1 MAATVASMTEREA
14 LRPKVHAQLRTMHA
28 TKSAALRMFA
38 VMLPAVRRR
47 RDARTLPEIQD
58 LLERMADAFGGHE
71 ERTRAHLRELD
82 VRLSELGIGVSR
94 ALELGMGAAAV
105 IRGNR
110 GRLRGHNFGAD
121 ARDAFLF
128 EHLEIAGWETLGE
141 LATRAGDERTAE
153 LARRCCADDD
163 EMAALIRRNFP
174 NVLTLVLACQGL
186 PTLRPP
192 EGPGDADRNAPAAG
206 ATTPAPAA

>member
-1 MAATVASMTEREA
+1 MAASAG
-14 LRPKVHAQLRTMHA
+14 LRHDRAFLAPKVSAQLRTVHA
-28 TKSAALRMFA
+28 TKTAARMFA

-47 RDARTLPEIQD
+47 RDAHTLPEVQD

-71 ERTRAHLRELD
+71 ERTCAHVRELQT
-82 VRLSELGIGVSR
+82 RLSELGVAPSR

-105 IRGNR
+105 LRANR

-121 ARDAFLF
+121 ARDAFVF
-128 EHLEIAGWETLGE
+128 EHLEIAGWEMLAE
-141 LATRAGDERTAE
+141 LAKRAEDERTAE

-174 NVLTLVLACQGL
+174 NVLSLTLACQGL
-186 PTLRPP
+186 PTLRAP
-192 EGPGDADRNAPAAG
+192 EETPAAG
-206 ATTPAPAA
+206 DPAAASHPSPA